1 MRFDGEMIQRK
12 RRDVECEG
20 IQMPD
25 VEPARKCMFRAD
37 LGGLGVPPAQ
47 PLLRV
52 IGSIEEFSH
61 LLDGRLSLTK
71 AADFED
77 KLEAFPTIADI
88 VLHKQFYGQ
97 HAHGYHVS
105 LDRRTED
112 IRNEAHVSC
121 WHQLTKASDLSR
133 LFRTNSVRDGVEKKF
148 WCIVETDPARIS
160 AGIWGTETETREPW
174 YIDFSRVRY
183 IRDESEPLAKL
194 FNDNMP
200 SVTYPQLFCK
210 RSNWSWENEARL
222 VMHDWGV
229 ATTTPGPRAVRG
241 LPPLPRWIY
250 AAIDPRAL
258 IERIWFTKKEFA
270 DFAYRTCPALGA
282 GQDIRV
288 EGQDVVIECL
298 MGKAIDP
305 PPFPDLLPEQ

>member
-1 MRFDGEMIQRK
+1 MRLDGEMVRWGG
-12 RRDVECEG
+12 RDADCEG

-25 VEPARKCMFRAD
+25 VEPARKCMFRD
-37 LGGLGVPPAQ
+37 NLGGLDVQPAQ

-88 VLHKQFYGQ
+88 VAHKEFFGR
-97 HAHGYHVS
+97 HAHGYYVS

-121 WHQLTKASDLSR
+121 WHQLTTASDLLR
-133 LFRTNSVRDGVEKKF
+133 LLRTYSMHHGTEKKF
-148 WCIVETDPARIS
+148 WCVVESDPARLRAAILS
-160 AGIWGTETETREPW
+160 TEARNPW
-174 YIDFSRVRY
+174 WIDFSRVRY
-183 IRDESEPLAKL
+183 IRDESEPIAKL
-194 FNDNMP
+194 FNDNMQ
-200 SVTYPQLFCK
+200 SVAYPQLFCK
-210 RSNWSWENEARL
+210 RRDWSWENEARL

-270 DFAYRTCPALGA
+270 DFAYRACPALG
-282 GQDIRV
+282 GGHDIRV
-288 EGQDVVIECL
+288 EDQDVVIECL

-305 PPFPDLLPEQ
+305 PPFPDLLPER